1 MILNMDNIAIT
12 DNILACA
19 QFKPQN
25 DPTENIIRPF
35 YYTFSSWSACRSL
48 EHFFLII

>member
-1 MILNMDNIAIT
+1 MDNIAIT

-35 YYTFSSWSACRSL
+35 YYTMARGAPDAPWNTSFYSFRTK
-48 EHFFLII
+48 